1 MADYRLPDVG
11 EGLTEAEIH
20 AWHVEVGETVAVNQ
34 VLLEIETAKS
44 IVELPSP
51 FAGTVEELLVEVGQ
65 TVTVGTPLVRVAG
78 ADEPRTA
85 AAPSSADDR
94 SAAAGDPSAPAEA
107 EGPAN
112 LVGYGPRET
121 VSRRRRR
128 GGVHANAL
136 APARPAPAAPAVPAR
151 ALAAPPVRLRAREL
165 GLDLNQVRPSR
176 PDGVVTMADLAA
188 HSTGATAAP
197 GLPEL
202 QDREYREPVKGVR
215 KMMAAAMV
223 ESAYSAPHVTLT
235 VEIDTTHSVDLVR
248 ELRRDPR
255 YAGIHL
261 TSLTMVA
268 RACILALREYPELN
282 ARWDGEAVTFRR
294 YINLGIAAATPR
306 GLIVPNI
313 KDAADLS
320 GPELARA
327 VEELTRTARAGRSQP
342 ADQVGGTFT
351 ITNIGVLKVD
361 SGTPIIN
368 PGESAILA
376 LGAVRRKPWVITTK
390 DGGEAIAI
398 RDVVT
403 FSLSVDHRFI
413 DGEKASQFLAMIA
426 AFSEDPAGLGL

>member
-20 AWHVEVGETVAVNQ
+20 AWHVQVGDTVAVNQ

-44 IVELPSP
+44 VVELPSP
-51 FAGTVEELLVEVGQ
+51 FAGTVEALLVEVGQ
-65 TVTVGTPLVRVAG
+65 TVTVGTPLVRVGDGSAS
-78 ADEPRTA
+78 APPVP
-85 AAPSSADDR
+85 AAPAADD
-94 SAAAGDPSAPAEA
+94 AG
-107 EGPAN
+107 GPAN

-128 GGVHANAL
+128 AGAHANAL
-136 APARPAPAAPAVPAR
+136 APARPAPAPVAAPAR

-165 GLDLNQVRPSR
+165 GVDLNQVPPSR

-188 HSTGATAAP
+188 YSGGARAAAP
-197 GLPEL
+197 AMPEL
-202 QDREYREPVKGVR
+202 LDREYREPVKGVR

-248 ELRRDPR
+248 ELRQDPR
-255 YAGIHL
+255 YAGIRL

-294 YINLGIAAATPR
+294 YVNLGIAAATPR

-327 VEELTRTARAGRSQP
+327 VEELTNTARAGRSQP
-342 ADQVGGTFT
+342 ADQTGGTFT

-390 DGGEAIAI
+390 DGSEAIAI